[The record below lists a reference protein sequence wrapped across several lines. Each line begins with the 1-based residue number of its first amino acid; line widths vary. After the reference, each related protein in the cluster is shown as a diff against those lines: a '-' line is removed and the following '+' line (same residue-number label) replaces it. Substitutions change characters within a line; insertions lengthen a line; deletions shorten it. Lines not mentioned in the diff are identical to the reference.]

1 MIRCQYKN
9 DLEEYKRFCV
19 FHLFVARGAQS
30 FAYPILFFGIGIV
43 LCVFGGLSGNSIL
56 FVGAGALFAVAVI
69 MPFAMQA
76 LQKSKAEKRVR
87 ANANFLKTQQFFCFD
102 ENSVTLK
109 LKAGDREEEYES
121 PYEQIA
127 GIYERK
133 DLFYVYI
140 GKTQALIV
148 PKENLEGGSADDLA
162 QLFRK
167 TGKRFKEKKSL
178 RKKTAV

>member
-1 MIRCQYKN
+1 M
-9 DLEEYKRFCV
+9 
-19 FHLFVARGAQS
+19 
-30 FAYPILFFGIGIV
+30 

-109 LKAGDREEEYES
+109 LKAGDREEDCRDLRAERFVLC
-121 PYEQIA
+121 
-127 GIYERK
+127 IYRK
-133 DLFYVYI
+133 DAGPDRSEREFGRRI
-140 GKTQALIV
+140 CG
-148 PKENLEGGSADDLA
+148 
-162 QLFRK
+162 
-167 TGKRFKEKKSL
+167 
-178 RKKTAV
+178 

>member
-1 MIRCQYKN
+1 M
-9 DLEEYKRFCV
+9 
-19 FHLFVARGAQS
+19 
-30 FAYPILFFGIGIV
+30 
-43 LCVFGGLSGNSIL
+43 
-56 FVGAGALFAVAVI
+56 
-69 MPFAMQA
+69 
-76 LQKSKAEKRVR
+76 RVR
-87 ANANFLKTQQFFCFD
+87 RSERQQHSVCRCRSLVCGSGHYAVCNAGSAEIKSGKASASQREFFKDAAVFCFD

-109 LKAGDREEEYES
+109 LKAGDREEEYEI